1 MTTRLK
7 RMELIGQFTGLRRS
21 RGKKM
26 EVLKE
31 KSGNTLPDISAIG
44 KIIRRTASVFISIR
58 TAISMRVFGKETNA
72 MVRVP
77 IGEMRLENC
86 AVNIQE
92 TGMKT
97 RNMEEALSSTKTE
110 IAMTGIG
117 LQACLKGKAE

>member
-1 MTTRLK
+1 VTTRLK

-97 RNMEEALSSTKTE
+97 RNMEEALSSIRTE
-110 IAMTGIG
+110 TAMTVIG

>member
-97 RNMEEALSSTKTE
+97 RNMEEALSSIRTE
-110 IAMTGIG
+110 TAMTVIG

>member
-1 MTTRLK
+1 
-7 RMELIGQFTGLRRS
+7 MELIGQFTGLRRS

-58 TAISMRVFGKETNA
+58 TAISMRVFGRETNA

-97 RNMEEALSSTKTE
+97 RNMEEALSSIRTE
-110 IAMTGIG
+110 TAMTVIG